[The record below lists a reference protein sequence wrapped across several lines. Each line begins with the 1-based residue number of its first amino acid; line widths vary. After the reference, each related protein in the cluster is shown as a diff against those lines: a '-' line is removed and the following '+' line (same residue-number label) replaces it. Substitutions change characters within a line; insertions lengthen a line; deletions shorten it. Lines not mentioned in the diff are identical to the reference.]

1 MQTMYSVGTDII
13 EVERVKTLIDKYG
26 DKFLNKIFT
35 SNEITYCE
43 SHKTP
48 SIHFAGRFSVKES
61 IKKAISSNHD
71 IAKIKFNEISVI
83 NDKNGRPYVDCK
95 FFPLD
100 KIDVSISHTE
110 THAISIAILNNA

>member
-26 DKFLNKIFT
+26 DRFLNKIFT

-43 SHKTP
+43 SHKNP

-61 IKKAISSNHD
+61 IKKAASFNCD
-71 IAKIKFNEISVI
+71 IDRMKFNQISI
-83 NDKNGRPYVDCK
+83 ITDKNGRPYVDCK
-95 FFPLD
+95 YFPLD
-100 KIDVSISHTE
+100 NIDVSISHTQ

>member
-43 SHKTP
+43 SHKNP

-61 IKKAISSNHD
+61 IKKAASSNYD
-71 IAKIKFNEISVI
+71 ITRIKFNQISII

-95 FFPLD
+95 YFPLD
-100 KIDVSISHTE
+100 NIDVSISHTQ